1 MRMVLSRQ
9 IRRLIITGDEIETSI
24 WDAVSCDIV
33 ADPRR
38 ARFQAHKAEQS
49 LQVAVHLIQPSR
61 PDGWSSSTGIP
72 MCSAGVMRAFA
83 LIRSLHLASSLN
95 VYCQLPCAAA
105 AYTGAQT
112 RCRGNAQ
119 WPLADLG
126 ARGGLVAHL
135 PAVSRLRDCLHHPVG
150 PVG

>member
-1 MRMVLSRQ
+1 MPCLVILYGPEAGRSQ
-9 IRRLIITGDEIETSI
+9 TTE
-24 WDAVSCDIV
+24 
-33 ADPRR
+33 
-38 ARFQAHKAEQS
+38 AEQR
-49 LQVAVHLIQPSR
+49 LQVAVHLIQPSGQAVGSR
-61 PDGWSSSTGIP
+61 NAGIQLR
-72 MCSAGVMRAFA
+72 SAGVMRAFA
-83 LIRSLHLASSLN
+83 LIRSLHLAWSLN

-135 PAVSRLRDCLHHPVG
+135 PAVSRLRDSLHHPV
-150 PVG
+150 